1 MKIEPV
7 VIKSA
12 KGTQFSVYTN
22 PSSSELIQI
31 GTLVR
36 FTADRKK
43 RNIYV
48 WNFSEGHHLDVSI
61 GLRLS
66 DSFDS
71 VDYLRG
77 HASISDDG
85 IYRMVGSDFLQ
96 SFIGRMTGKD
106 KLFLNDLL
114 SQDWNGMND
123 YIQITGWIDSFKR
136 RLGLT
141 CYRQVVTSHP

>member
-1 MKIEPV
+1 MNQNMKIEPV

-22 PSSSELIQI
+22 PSSSELMAM

-48 WNFSEGHHLDVSI
+48 WNFSAGHHLDVSV

-71 VDYLRG
+71 VDYLKG

-85 IYRMVGSDFLQ
+85 IYTMVGSDFLQ
-96 SFIGRMTGKD
+96 SFVGRLTNKD
-106 KLFLNDLL
+106 KLFLKNLL
-114 SQDWNGMND
+114 SQDW
-123 YIQITGWIDSFKR
+123 GWTKDFIEVEGFLYSYR
-136 RLGLT
+136 ARLGL
-141 CYRQVVTSHP
+141 